1 LREEDAM
8 PVQASRTALTTAIL
22 IAAGLALLAPAQAQ
36 QTPAQPAQP
45 PAARPA
51 TPAPAAGATVDR
63 PPDGTPAAPDAAA
76 KDPAAKDSGVLG
88 APGDPPDDR
97 HAGYYYPPV
106 TSTETYV
113 ARVDIL
119 PDVDRAKRVGFAT
132 VISRG
137 LLNAPYRPTYAVFAK
152 GAKADRLIIVGM
164 ADGEMNTLYRIR
176 AVLANLTTQSRL
188 TQVFQENTVA
198 ENATFLDF
206 LKMFGFRQVTVT
218 DGVRITH
225 QINIK

>member
-1 LREEDAM
+1 M
-8 PVQASRTALTTAIL
+8 PVQARHSALTTAIV
-22 IAAGLALLAPAQAQ
+22 IAAGLAVLAPAQAQ
-36 QTPAQPAQP
+36 QTPAQP

-51 TPAPAAGATVDR
+51 APAPTPPADGAQVDR
-63 PPDGTPAAPDAAA
+63 PPDGTAPASDAAAA

-113 ARVDIL
+113 ARVDTL

-137 LLNAPYRPTYAVFAK
+137 LLNAPYRPTYSVFAK
-152 GAKADRLIIVGM
+152 GAKADRLIIIGM